1 MDAGSTTEQLGSK
14 NLHKNKVHGVLA
26 HSYILY
32 FILFLFGI
40 LLDFIFPLKIFTN
53 YIISVIG
60 FVFLIFGTFLIVWAQ
75 KSSHHL
81 KKENISKETFYQGP
95 YRYTRS
101 PTHLGLL
108 LLTIGFGVMANTLF
122 IIISSIVSF
131 IVTKFIFIKAQE
143 KILAEKYGTPY
154 LEYKE
159 SVKF

>member
-14 NLHKNKVHGVLA
+14 NIHKNKIHGILA

-32 FILFLFGI
+32 FIFFLFGI
-40 LLDFIFPLKIFTN
+40 LLDFIFPVKIFGN
-53 YIISVIG
+53 YIISIIG
-60 FVFLIFGTFLIVWAQ
+60 TIFLILGTILIIWAQ
-75 KSSHHL
+75 KSSHRL
-81 KKENISKETFYQGP
+81 KKENINKETFYQGP

-108 LLTIGFGVMANTLF
+108 LLTVGFGIIANTLF
-122 IIISSIVSF
+122 IVISSIISF

-143 KILAEKYGTPY
+143 KVLAEKYGTPY